1 MEEGILL
8 TKNLPKCTKALISPP
23 LEFELWVKKYLE
35 KCGNINDI
43 NIHHNIILNA
53 YDGDYQI
60 DVYCELEILN
70 ISIKILIEC
79 KKHAHPIKREVVQ
92 LLDAKLKSTGCQKG
106 IIFSTSDFQTG
117 AQEYA
122 EKHGIALIK
131 VINGEVIYVRK
142 SVNAP
147 PLSSQEKLEVGI
159 PNFAG
164 EFLYD
169 NLTLVSH

>member
-1 MEEGILL
+1 MY
-8 TKNLPKCTKALISPP
+8 KNFNITP
-23 LEFELWVKKYLE
+23 LEFELWVKEYLE

-70 ISIKILIEC
+70 ITIKILIEC

-92 LLDAKLKSTGCQKG
+92 LLDAKLKSTGSQKG
-106 IIFSTSDFQTG
+106 IIFSISDFQTG

-147 PLSSQEKLEVGI
+147 PLSSQEKLEMGI
-159 PNFAG
+159 PNFVG

-169 NLTLVSH
+169 NSINYIFEENMDPLKLFLKS